1 MEPPLTDLEDRR
13 FHPGV
18 LQEIHEQGTA
28 HIRNT
33 EVANQSGINELFQ
46 GLPCLTEWN
55 GIMLD
60 FALPVEEPS
69 RRIALFRGDVREGY
83 G

>member
-1 MEPPLTDLEDRR
+1 METPLTDLEDRR

-18 LQEIHEQGTA
+18 LQEIHEEGTA

-33 EVANQSGINELFQ
+33 KMTNHPGVDELFQ

-69 RRIALFRGDVREGY
+69 RRIAFFRGHVRERY